1 MYTGK
6 ITNIQ
11 WERVFITIEGQL
23 EYVDSE
29 DKFYDLFRLR
39 KPNWFDLDTGKPL
52 EESFDMFYAQMK
64 NLTEN
69 IIPDYKHTHLLLID
83 FLIHHF

>member
-39 KPNWFDLDTGKPL
+39 
-52 EESFDMFYAQMK
+52 
-64 NLTEN
+64 
-69 IIPDYKHTHLLLID
+69 
-83 FLIHHF
+83 